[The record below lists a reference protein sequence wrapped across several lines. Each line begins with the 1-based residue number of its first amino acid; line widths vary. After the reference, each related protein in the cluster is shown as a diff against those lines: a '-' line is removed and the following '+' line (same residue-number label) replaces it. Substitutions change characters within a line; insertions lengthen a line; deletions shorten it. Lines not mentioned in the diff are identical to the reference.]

1 MSAVGGTLTK
11 YEAELYAWFNQ
22 KVSMNHQYIVA
33 MKRSMGNSEY
43 FQQGISSVLEKPH
56 LQHYGFSNPGMNWFE
71 ESNLN
76 EVSNWKL
83 LMRDG

>member
-1 MSAVGGTLTK
+1 
-11 YEAELYAWFNQ
+11 
-22 KVSMNHQYIVA
+22 
-33 MKRSMGNSEY
+33 MGNSEY

-56 LQHYGFSNPGMNWFE
+56 LQHYASSNPGMNWFE